1 MKRALLIMVV
11 MFLLLQIIQIEK
23 TNPPLQ
29 AHLQLQAP
37 NDIQEIFKKACYDCH
52 SNQTQWPWYS
62 NIAPFSWVIARH
74 VKHGRSA
81 LDFTAW
87 HGYDEQTKDK
97 KLKAI
102 YRTVY
107 GSMPLPA
114 YETFHDKA
122 QLSKEQREAVRTW
135 TGARPF

>member
-1 MKRALLIMVV
+1 MKRALLIMAA
-11 MFLLLQIIQIEK
+11 MFLLLQAIQIEK
-23 TNPPLQ
+23 DNPTLEK
-29 AHLQLQAP
+29 HLEIQAP
-37 NDIQEIFKKACYDCH
+37 QNIQTLLKNACYDCH
-52 SNQTQWPWYS
+52 SNQTDWPWYS
-62 NIAPFSWVIARH
+62 SIAPFSWVIKRH
-74 VKHGRSA
+74 VEHGRNA

-87 HGYDEQTKDK
+87 ESYDEQTKTK

-122 QLSKEQREAVRTW
+122 QLSKEQRELIRTW